1 METYSASKT
10 SLAGLP
16 SGARMWVRVRALG
29 PKKNQKSSGATRR
42 SSGCREAAI
51 PASVAEVGLALL

>member
-29 PKKNQKSSGATRR
+29 PKKNQNPLERPGGQAGAVRPQSQLLR
-42 SSGCREAAI
+42 
-51 PASVAEVGLALL
+51 LA